1 MNRDI
6 LYKLFEISGNEKD
19 ALIFLKNF
27 RSIEPQKF
35 ALIHIDSVTFAEYGE
50 SIIYDLKVLQRL
62 NLFPI
67 VVVPDSIIDYIRVF
81 YKESIDWND
90 LMDDNKLKSGIISFD
105 DLDERHVTKI
115 ISEKKIPF
123 VVYGKENIFDVMHNC
138 LKKLESLKL
147 IFLVSEIPFW
157 DKQSNSPIS
166 IINLQND
173 YHRLIQEDCLT
184 KFSLDFL
191 NQIRDVLEKYR
202 FLKSVSITT
211 PITLF
216 KELFT
221 IKGSGTYIKLGSNI
235 KMIKNRKEISLQKL
249 VLLLESSFKK
259 KIKESFIEE
268 EFHSIIMESEY
279 RGAAIIKMTDN
290 GALLSKFAVDEIARG
305 EGIGREIWDKMK
317 EVYKTIIWRANP
329 KNPINKWYAQESD
342 GIVKLGR
349 WNVYWIGLPVSKIP
363 LVCDY
368 LSELPADFY
377 ER

>member
-19 ALIFLKNF
+19 ALVFLKNF
-27 RSIEPQKF
+27 RSIEPEKF

-67 VVVPDSIIDYIRVF
+67 VLVPDSIIDYIRVF
-81 YKESIDWND
+81 YKESIEWND
-90 LMDDNKLKSGIISFD
+90 SADDNKLKSEIVSFENLNKSYVKEVISKK
-105 DLDERHVTKI
+105 KI
-115 ISEKKIPF
+115 IF
-123 VVYGKENIFDVMHNC
+123 VVYGRENLFDVMHNC
-138 LKKLESLKL
+138 LQKLESLKL

-157 DKQSNSPIS
+157 DKQTNSPIS

-173 YHRLIQEDCLT
+173 YHRIIQEDWLT

-191 NQIRDVLEKYR
+191 NKIRDVLEKYR

-235 KMIKNRKEISLQKL
+235 KTINNRNDISLQKL
-249 VLLLESSFKK
+249 MLLLESSFKK
-259 KIKESFIEE
+259 RVKESFIEE
-268 EFHSIIMESEY
+268 EFHSIILESEY
-279 RGAAIIKMTDN
+279 RGAAIIKMTDY

-317 EVYKTIIWRANP
+317 DLYKTIIWRANP
-329 KNPINKWYAQESD
+329 KNPINKWYSQESD
-342 GIVKLGR
+342 GTVKLGR
-349 WNVYWIGLPVSKIP
+349 WNVYWIGLPVSRIP
-363 LVCDY
+363 FICEY
-368 LSELPADFY
+368 LNELPADFY
-377 ER
+377 EK